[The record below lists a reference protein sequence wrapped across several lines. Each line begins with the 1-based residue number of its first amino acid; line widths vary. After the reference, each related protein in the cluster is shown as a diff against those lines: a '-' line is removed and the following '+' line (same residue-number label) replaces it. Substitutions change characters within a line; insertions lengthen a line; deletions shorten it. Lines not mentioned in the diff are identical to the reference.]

1 MINNKLS
8 ILIILYEE
16 SYQIVNKCLEQI
28 KDHRIIVIDNAN
40 DQSLKDKIIKD
51 HKIYKY
57 FLNKKNV
64 GFSKAANQGIL
75 ECDTEYLL
83 ILGAD
88 CLITN
93 KDIRQLIFAKEKY
106 ENCFLVA
113 PTFFD
118 EEGRYTYNGGP
129 LSEKAPKNVVLKNYG
144 DVCVDSILTSTV
156 LFKVNDIKDLG
167 LFDENFFLYFLDE
180 DLCRRIKKINKTIIQ
195 VYNAKVTHTHGQL
208 KIKNKLK
215 KMFFRHYYFDY
226 DELYYLLKIN
236 LHEKKYN
243 EVKKKIS
250 KYIIK
255 MLINLLIM
263 RIDKGIYYLAKILA
277 FQKFK
282 RLLK

>member
-16 SYQIVNKCLEQI
+16 NYQIVNKCLEQI

-40 DQSLKDKIIKD
+40 DQSLKDKIIKN

-106 ENCFLVA
+106 ENCC
-113 PTFFD
+113 
-118 EEGRYTYNGGP
+118 
-129 LSEKAPKNVVLKNYG
+129 S
-144 DVCVDSILTSTV
+144 VDCIEISKLPEVERLELRKGI
-156 LFKVNDIKDLG
+156 
-167 LFDENFFLYFLDE
+167 EN
-180 DLCRRIKKINKTIIQ
+180 
-195 VYNAKVTHTHGQL
+195 
-208 KIKNKLK
+208 K
-215 KMFFRHYYFDY
+215 KMYYSHKKVK
-226 DELYYLLKIN
+226 LNLK
-236 LHEKKYN
+236 ET
-243 EVKKKIS
+243 E
-250 KYIIK
+250 
-255 MLINLLIM
+255 
-263 RIDKGIYYLAKILA
+263 
-277 FQKFK
+277 
-282 RLLK
+282 